1 MDIRIVISA
10 DESAQAFAR
19 NLGKV
24 FGAYVSESDIEAGV
38 TGKILNS
45 IGVTIEPDTMPWED
59 KVEKGLAY
67 ADQAQKAAEANA
79 NQIIAQ
85 HEEQK
90 AEAKKQ
96 EAAEAP
102 AVQIDVKEM
111 RAKAIAFGKAHG
123 NDAMKLILAK
133 IGVAKLSDLSAE
145 QRVLASQM
153 IDEAMK
159 GQS

>member
-45 IGVTIEPDTMPWED
+45 ITATLEPDTMPWED
-59 KVEKGLAY
+59 EVEKGRAF

-90 AEAKKQ
+90 AEAKK
-96 EAAEAP
+96 EAAETP
-102 AVQIDVKEM
+102 TVQIDVKEM

-133 IGVAKLSDLSAE
+133 IGVAKLSDLSAD

-153 IDEAMK
+153 IDEAMQGK
-159 GQS
+159 A

>member
-45 IGVTIEPDTMPWED
+45 ISATIEPDTMPWED
-59 KVEKGLAY
+59 EVEKGRAF

-79 NQIIAQ
+79 DQIIAE
-85 HEEQK
+85 HEAKQE
-90 AEAKKQ
+90 EAKK
-96 EAAEAP
+96 EAAKAP
-102 AVQIDVKEM
+102 AIDVKEM

-133 IGVAKLSDLSAE
+133 IGVAKLSDLSAD
-145 QRVLASQM
+145 QRILASQM
-153 IDEAMK
+153 IDEAMQGK
-159 GQS
+159 A